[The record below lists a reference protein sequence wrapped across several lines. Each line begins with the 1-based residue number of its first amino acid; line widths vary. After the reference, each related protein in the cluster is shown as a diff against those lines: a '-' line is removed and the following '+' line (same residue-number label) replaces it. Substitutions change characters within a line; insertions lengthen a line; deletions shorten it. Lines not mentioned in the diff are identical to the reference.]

1 MMRRGSGLHVRL
13 AWVPIVLL
21 CCCLGQPPTADA
33 AKTIFDDFNGPAGTP
48 PDPSL
53 WGYDT
58 GGGWSELQTYTDST
72 DNVYLDGDGHLVIKA
87 VKTADGYISGR
98 IKTQNKLTMGYG
110 RVEAS
115 IQMPSGPGILP
126 AFWLLGS
133 DYPSDGHPK
142 CGEIDIIEYVQSV
155 FHSTLH
161 GPQQGEADY
170 RPPGAGEY
178 TGVSR
183 SQVPA
188 FDPSAGFHTYWMER
202 SPDLITIGVDGRTT
216 AVSTPN
222 SLPDGATWVFNNKP
236 MFAIL
241 NFAVG
246 GAWAGTP
253 PAGTPFPQQM
263 VVDWFRYTPQV
274 D

>member
-1 MMRRGSGLHVRL
+1 M
-13 AWVPIVLL
+13 VPALVL
-21 CCCLGQPPTADA
+21 CCCLSPPATASAMPGAVSDEFDA
-33 AKTIFDDFNGPAGTP
+33 AAGTP

-58 GGGWSELQTYTDST
+58 GSGWSNGEELQTYTNST
-72 DNVYLDGDGHLVIKA
+72 DNVYQDGSGHLVIKA
-87 VKTADGYISGR
+87 IQTPDGGYTSGR

-115 IQMPSGPGILP
+115 IQMPPGPGVLP
-126 AFWLLGS
+126 AFWMLGS
-133 DYPSDGHPK
+133 DYPSVGHPQ
-142 CGEIDIIEYVQSV
+142 CGEIDIIEYVRSA
-155 FHSTLH
+155 FHFTLH

-170 RPPGAGEY
+170 RPPGAGEH
-178 TGVSR
+178 TGVSG

-188 FDPSAGFHTYWMER
+188 FDPSAGFHTYWVER
-202 SPDLITIGVDGRTT
+202 SPDLVTIGVDGTTT
-216 AVSTPN
+216 AVFTPN
-222 SLPDGATWVFNNKP
+222 SLPAGATWVFNDKP
-236 MFAIL
+236 MFAIF

-246 GAWAGTP
+246 GGGWAGTP

-263 VVDWFRYTPQV
+263 VVDWFRYTPYK